1 MKLSKET
8 IEILNNFRDIN
19 GNIVIYPGNRIRT
32 RSEDNR
38 IFADAEVT
46 ETFEREFGIYDLRT
60 FISAYSILNDPELDF
75 SNDQYVI
82 LREGR
87 TKIKYYFSDTDLLT
101 SIPPDK
107 EVILKNKN
115 VCLQLSQSQFNKLN
129 KMTNFDSERRNWV
142 VEFKGEDNEIHLNV
156 YHKDD
161 PTMTSFSS
169 VVGETANRFSI
180 KTNMDTFKFI
190 NGDYDIVLSSS
201 PVFALEAVNTKRSLR
216 YIVPMSPDSTYEG

>member
-8 IEILNNFRDIN
+8 IEILNNFREIN

-32 RSEDNR
+32 RSEDKR
-38 IFADAEVT
+38 IFAEAEVS
-46 ETFEREFGIYDLRT
+46 ETFEREFGIYDLRS

-75 SNDQYVI
+75 SNEKYV
-82 LREGR
+82 LLQEGR
-87 TKIKYYFSDTDLLT
+87 AKIKYYFSDSDLLT

-107 EVILKNKN
+107 EVRLGNKN
-115 VCLQLSQSQFNKLN
+115 VCLQLSHSQINKLN
-129 KMTNFDSERRNWV
+129 KMTTFDSERRNWV
-142 VEFKGEDNEIHLNV
+142 VEFRGENNEIYLNIF
-156 YHKDD
+156 HKDD

-169 VVGETANRFSI
+169 VVGETSNRFSI
-180 KTNMDTFKFI
+180 KTYMDTFKFI

-216 YIVPMSPDSTYEG
+216 YVAPMSPESTYES